1 MLNLIK
7 KIVLFNALAVL
18 LILTACTTTK
28 PAIPEEGLTLPAL
41 YRQAITGDEANSVT
55 ASTAVSSKSDKKRQT
70 NQSKPSHQQHQNG
83 NSTRPQKIS
92 YVGYTR
98 TANNEIKSLFKARK
112 NPSIPIYIYPHLT
125 QVGSEQMPVPGYTS
139 SFFLYQR
146 NQYIAALG

>member
-1 MLNLIK
+1 M
-7 KIVLFNALAVL
+7 
-18 LILTACTTTK
+18 ILTACTTTK

-41 YRQAITGDEANSVT
+41 YRQAIIGDKANGVT
-55 ASTAVSSKSDKKRQT
+55 ASTTTLSKSDKKARVA
-70 NQSKPSHQQHQNG
+70 QSKLVYQQHQN
-83 NSTRPQKIS
+83 SDSAAPQKIS

-98 TANNEIKSLFKARK
+98 TANNEIKNLFKARD

-139 SFFLYQR
+139 SFFLYQH